1 MNNLLENVIAA
12 IIFTALSTATGLF
25 VQKFGFSPQTSI
37 TVAGAV
43 LFGLAVVFLV
53 TRKYY
58 PHYIRWRTER
68 LLQKALTLKTHE
80 TDDARK
86 AFKKKIIEKVLLE
99 DVGVGLKQN
108 SSVVEFLN
116 QEACESHIREASC
129 NAKKVKVLTIRGEKY
144 FLGLRPLLQDLCKS
158 KRSKDSSIEVLVL
171 SPDSYHISEELAA
184 SLDHESA
191 EEIKTKMHIVFDYL
205 NHLANRIKNFEVKC
219 YDERPNF
226 KILLFDDV
234 MFVSSFADGG
244 PKNDHSAKM
253 LQIRRDGNPLFV
265 GFERYFDDLSKRSIS
280 TEDNAFSGRV

>member
-12 IIFTALSTATGLF
+12 IIFTALSTTTGKML
-25 VQKFGFSPQTSI
+25 QIFGFSAQASI

-43 LFGLAVVFLV
+43 LFSLAVVFLV
-53 TRKYY
+53 CRRYY
-58 PHYIRWRTER
+58 PQYTRWRTER

-80 TDDARK
+80 TDARK
-86 AFKKKIIEKVLLE
+86 NFKKKIIERVLLE

-116 QEACESHIREASC
+116 QEACEPHIREASC

-144 FLGLRPLLQDLCKS
+144 FLGHKPLLHDLCKS

-191 EEIKTKMHIVFDYL
+191 EEIKTKMHIVFHYL

-280 TEDNAFSGRV
+280 AEDNAFSGRV